1 MSCNSSAIIVWFRF
15 KGFNSQATSL
25 PFTIIK
31 IIMPFE
37 KKAIRRSDL
46 QQVTDENCYQFN
58 NQFHQEI

>member
-1 MSCNSSAIIVWFRF
+1 
-15 KGFNSQATSL
+15 
-25 PFTIIK
+25 
-31 IIMPFE
+31 MPFE